1 MSEKHSEQVLQELYL
16 KRKAHTKAPKQLNDQ
31 VLNYARQTK
40 SPIWRWLNGPAISA
54 VFLLVIIFGIQH
66 NTDVTAQAPIY
77 TVSQGISSESEV
89 VYYHDVHL
97 KTNDVNHNKKSENDA
112 QYNQYLTA
120 LSELKDRKSLH
131 GFITVNDDVMVIK
144 VCDLGLVQLSQDVM
158 KQLDKSETI
167 NTFEIGAPV
176 TLLADNSGRL
186 HQIINSDNQHYDS
199 SVEMCE

>member
-31 VLNYARQTK
+31 VLTYARQTK
-40 SPIWRWLNGPAISA
+40 SPIWRWLSGPAISA
-54 VFLLVIIFGIQH
+54 AFLLAIVFGIQQ
-66 NTDVTAQAPIY
+66 NSDITDPVSTY
-77 TVSQGISSESEV
+77 TVSQGLSSDLEV

-97 KTNDVNHNKKSENDA
+97 KTNDVNHNKKSANDA

-144 VCDLGLVQLSQDVM
+144 VCDLGLVQLSQDVI
-158 KQLDKSETI
+158 KQLDQNEKISTL
-167 NTFEIGAPV
+167 EIGSPV

-186 HQIINSDNQHYDS
+186 HQIINSNTQSYDS
-199 SVEMCE
+199 NVVLCD

>member
-31 VLNYARQTK
+31 VLAYARQTK

-54 VFLLVIIFGIQH
+54 AFLLAIVFGIQQSSDI
-66 NTDVTAQAPIY
+66 TDPVSTY
-77 TVSQGISSESEV
+77 TVSQGLSSDLEV
-89 VYYHDVHL
+89 VYYHDVHIQ
-97 KTNDVNHNKKSENDA
+97 TNDVNHNKKSANDA

-167 NTFEIGAPV
+167 NTFEIGSPV

-186 HQIINSDNQHYDS
+186 HQIINADNQHYDS

>member
-54 VFLLVIIFGIQH
+54 VFLLVIIFGIQR
-66 NTDVTAQAPIY
+66 NTDVTSQAPIY

-97 KTNDVNHNKKSENDA
+97 KTNDVNHNKKSESDA

-158 KQLDKSETI
+158 KLLDKSETI